1 MKVKDFRRN
10 IRKFGEKKN
19 PAFWCGAEYLMFVP
33 SLKRKP
39 EEWAEHR
46 QNEEIEENEVKSIKT
61 TALKRFNYLTI
72 NKQSI
77 TFWTG
82 RIHEI

>member
-33 SLKRKP
+33 SLKGKP
-39 EEWAEHR
+39 DEWAEHW
-46 QNEEIEENEVKSIKT
+46 QNEVKSIKT

-77 TFWTG
+77 TF
-82 RIHEI
+82 

>member
-10 IRKFGEKKN
+10 IRKFGEKEN

-33 SLKRKP
+33 SLKGKP
-39 EEWAEHR
+39 DEWAEHW
-46 QNEEIEENEVKSIKT
+46 QNEVKSIKT

-77 TFWTG
+77 TF
-82 RIHEI
+82 

>member
-33 SLKRKP
+33 SLKGKP
-39 EEWAEHR
+39 DEWAEHW
-46 QNEEIEENEVKSIKT
+46 QNEVKSIKT

-77 TFWTG
+77 AF
-82 RIHEI
+82 

>member
-1 MKVKDFRRN
+1 
-10 IRKFGEKKN
+10 
-19 PAFWCGAEYLMFVP
+19 MFVP
-33 SLKRKP
+33 SLEEKP
-39 EEWAEHR
+39 EEWAKHW

-77 TFWTG
+77 TF
-82 RIHEI
+82 

>member
-10 IRKFGEKKN
+10 IRKFGEKEN

-33 SLKRKP
+33 SLKGKP
-39 EEWAEHR
+39 DEWTEHW

-77 TFWTG
+77 TF
-82 RIHEI
+82 